1 MDLQSLLPEL
11 KNLIDS
17 YEELLNKG
25 KIILLSREFSIIG
38 QFIPFLRKTVTNT
51 YKLLPLVKSKILE
64 QQGSTDKLY
73 KYISTYYR
81 MITLIDIPYLVSI
94 LKQIADKLEK
104 ENERGDYEQL
114 VRIIDDIE
122 KFMDTLKS

>member
-1 MDLQSLLPEL
+1 
-11 KNLIDS
+11 
-17 YEELLNKG
+17 
-25 KIILLSREFSIIG
+25 LLSREFGIID
-38 QFIPFLRKTVTNT
+38 QFISFLRETVINT

-81 MITLIDIPYLVSI
+81 MITLIDIPYLISI

-104 ENERGDYEQL
+104 ENERRDYEQL

-122 KFMDTLKS
+122 KFMDTLRS

>member
-38 QFIPFLRKTVTNT
+38 QFIPFLRETVINT

>member
-11 KNLIDS
+11 KNLVDS
-17 YEELLNKG
+17 YEELLDKG
-25 KIILLSREFSIIG
+25 KIILLSREFSIID
-38 QFIPFLRKTVTNT
+38 QFISFLRETVINT

-81 MITLIDIPYLVSI
+81 MITLIDIPYLISI

-104 ENERGDYEQL
+104 ENERRDYEQL

-122 KFMDTLKS
+122 KFMDTLRS